1 MKKKKLVVD
10 ESTCIGC
17 GTCVALCPEVFELG
31 EDGKAKVKLQ
41 NSKTPKLQA
50 EIDEAIE
57 VCPVKA
63 ISLK

>member
-1 MKKKKLVVD
+1 MKKVKID

-57 VCPVKA
+57 ACPVKA

>member
-1 MKKKKLVVD
+1 MKKVKID
-10 ESTCIGC
+10 ENTCIGC

-31 EDGKAKVKLQ
+31 GEGKAKVKLQ
-41 NSKTPKLQA
+41 NSKTSKLQA

-57 VCPVKA
+57 ACPVKA

>member
-1 MKKKKLVVD
+1 MKKVKID

-31 EDGKAKVKLQ
+31 EDGKTKVKLQ

>member
-1 MKKKKLVVD
+1 MKKVKID